1 MEPSSPARVLLVDH
15 DDEVRRLARL
25 SLERDGR
32 FSVLGDVFDAE
43 AAAGLARSMTP
54 DVIVVDLDLHGRTSL
69 DLLVRLRDAAPTAT
83 VVAISARPTEELRS
97 RISLL
102 GGAGILERADVLAI
116 APILAHICG
125 LRRRPLGR
133 VISGADVVGG
143 LDSSRRARRR

>member
-15 DDEVRRLARL
+15 DDDVRRLARL

-32 FSVLGDVFDAE
+32 FAVIGDVFDPAKAAE
-43 AAAGLARSMTP
+43 LAAQGP

-69 DLLVRLRDAAPTAT
+69 DVFVRMRDLVPSAT
-83 VVAISARPTEELRS
+83 VVAVSAHPTEELRT

-125 LRRRPLGR
+125 LRRRPMSR
-133 VISGADVVGG
+133 VIGGADVVGG
-143 LDSSRRARRR
+143 LDSARRARRR